1 MGCKMNNTKEKLYDL
16 DALNGLR
23 VIAAFMVVLFHYN
36 KLTGG
41 SHVDVNFP
49 FYSVLKIAYVN
60 GGLMVEMFF
69 LISGLCLYRFY
80 SERLIKRE
88 ITVIDFLKKRFLK
101 LYPLYIL
108 TTIITVGLQQVYFK
122 VNGIYFEN
130 NFDGSWRYLLLNLL
144 GIARGWYENN
154 TYPYNAPAWYVS
166 VLLFVYIVFS
176 MICYI
181 SSRGGRMKTK
191 LIVLTMLGMS
201 VGIFLRWKE
210 MQYAIFN
217 VEIGR
222 GLQSFFLGGLIYLV
236 IEKISSIKAKRQ
248 MIWCATV
255 FFLIDTIFIAIRREN
270 VFENFSYLP
279 LFLFPK
285 AKRQMIWCATVFFL
299 IDTIFI
305 AIRRENVFENF
316 SYLPLFLFPYIV
328 IISIFNRYVRKILT
342 VKIFKKLNGITYEIF
357 LLQYPVFILF
367 KLIGDG
373 MGINYYSLVVWILFW
388 TGLLSV
394 CYGFF
399 IWKKRTNML

>member
-1 MGCKMNNTKEKLYDL
+1 MGCKMKNTKEKLYDL

-41 SHVDVNFP
+41 SHADVNFP

-69 LISGLCLYRFY
+69 LISGLCLYMFY

-108 TTIITVGLQQVYFK
+108 TTIITVGLQYVYFK

-130 NFDGSWRYLLLNLL
+130 NFNGSWRYLLLNLL

-166 VLLFVYIVFS
+166 VLFFVYIVFGT
-176 MICYI
+176 ICYI
-181 SSRGGRMKTK
+181 SSRGRRMKTK
-191 LIVLTMLGMS
+191 LIVLTLIGMS
-201 VGIFLRWKE
+201 VGILLRWKE

-222 GLQSFFLGGLIYLV
+222 GLQSFFLGGLICLV
-236 IEKISSIKAKRQ
+236 IEKISSIKDKRR

-255 FFLIDTIFIAIRREN
+255 VFLIGTIFIAIRREN

-279 LFLFPK
+279 LFL
-285 AKRQMIWCATVFFL
+285 L
-299 IDTIFI
+299 
-305 AIRRENVFENF
+305 
-316 SYLPLFLFPYIV
+316 PYIV
-328 IISIFNRYVRKILT
+328 IISMFNRYVRKILT

-373 MGINYYSLVVWILFW
+373 MGVNYYSLVVWILFW
-388 TGLLSV
+388 AGLLGI

-399 IWKKRTNML
+399 IWKKSINML